1 MHGIISLCACSPR
14 KQWDLFCE
22 KVKKYRERPLSS
34 AQKVLRIIIFQAVL
48 KSLALD
54 AFKHVFLYFVQT
66 FVCADAYCYSVVV
79 SVNEASNDSVPS
91 SPLSPDNLSFR
102 AHSMKRK
109 YSRRKRPDDTVAW
122 WQIQWWGEC
131 FDSMHAM
138 MTSSTPLNHISCHSW
153 PQLR

>member
-14 KQWDLFCE
+14 KQWDLVCE
-22 KVKKYRERPLSS
+22 KVKKYRERPWESFEDYYRSNCFEILGWG
-34 AQKVLRIIIFQAVL
+34 V
-48 KSLALD
+48 ALD

-122 WQIQWWGEC
+122 GEC
-131 FDSMHAM
+131 FDLQWWLPAHLWIISVVIVE
-138 MTSSTPLNHISCHSW
+138 LN
-153 PQLR
+153 

>member
-1 MHGIISLCACSPR
+1 MGAFNHILLCMGSYHYVPAPPENNETS
-14 KQWDLFCE
+14 F
-22 KVKKYRERPLSS
+22 VKRSRNTERGHE
-34 AQKVLRIIIFQAVL
+34 KVLRIIIFQAVL
-48 KSLALD
+48 KSWGGGVALD

-122 WQIQWWGEC
+122 WQIQ
-131 FDSMHAM
+131 
-138 MTSSTPLNHISCHSW
+138 
-153 PQLR
+153 